1 MFHRWKLA
9 TLLVIFSVL
18 ALNLSSANGATPRIT
33 LGFEENLSGKA
44 CAKNKVNFVYDFS
57 AGYSDKCAL
66 FWNSNVKVSG
76 KIFLQTYEN
85 QNWIRATQS
94 KKWEP
99 NSWSVQDLTGIQIKN
114 EKGRSQTTIQLLTL
128 DPPITEAAK
137 RIGRRVATGDFCWA
151 QTAGPLKFRIEFVS
165 PKVPTIYSNEV
176 VITYSNF
183 DKWIF
188 NGNNCVLG
196 VSTTSPSPVING
208 NTTSANLPICSV
220 SKIIDLK
227 DLIRNRNQSHEIRIT
242 AISNISIQQEAA
254 MLAISLGQRQ
264 AVENANASIDK
275 WTRLA
280 QEASGNI
287 RQVELLFKEIK
298 SRCKADDV
306 QLPALT
312 SL

>member
-1 MFHRWKLA
+1 MFHLWRIA
-9 TLLVIFSVL
+9 AFIVIFS
-18 ALNLSSANGATPRIT
+18 AQSISLSAAEGAAPRIT
-33 LGFEENLSGKA
+33 LAYEDFSGKA
-44 CAKNKVNFVYDFS
+44 CAKNKVNFIYDYT
-57 AGYSDKCAL
+57 AGYENNCAL
-66 FWNSNVKVSG
+66 YWNSNVKVSG
-76 KIFLQTYEN
+76 KIFIQTYES

-94 KKWEP
+94 KNWEST
-99 NSWSVQDLTGIQIKN
+99 SWSIQELRGIPIKN
-114 EKGRSQTTIQLLTL
+114 EKGRSQTTIRLLTL

-137 RIGRRVATGDFCWA
+137 KIGRKVAVGDYCAA

-165 PKVPTIYSNEV
+165 AKGPTLYSNEV
-176 VITYSNF
+176 TVTYSNF

-196 VSTTSPSPVING
+196 VSSNIPSPVKSGDASN
-208 NTTSANLPICSV
+208 AKLPVCSV
-220 SKIIDLK
+220 SKVIDLK
-227 DLIRNRNQSHEIRIT
+227 DLIRNRNESHDIRLE

-254 MLAISLGQRQ
+254 KYASSLGQRQ
-264 AVENANASIDK
+264 AAENAYASIDK

-287 RQVELLFKEIK
+287 RQVELLFAEIK

-306 QLPALT
+306 KLPTLS